1 MIKIKNFSV
10 RRGEFK
16 VEIEE
21 LTLQGGRNFL
31 IGRNGTGKTTLLNS
45 IAGLIDSKGEVEIG
59 GIDVNSLPPERRRI
73 GLIPQDLLLFGRMS
87 VDDNLRMSIRY
98 GRGDVAIYQE
108 IVDEMELEPLLSKR
122 PNEISLG
129 QAQRVAIARAI
140 ISRPLVLLMDE
151 PFSFQDEIAR
161 LGLISM
167 IDELSV
173 NYRFEYLYA
182 THNSKDLENGFSNLI
197 SIDNGRVVE
206 VVDSVEKIEHF
217 RTLSLLDYRNLVTL
231 DGHNYLLDEKALIF
245 NDQEGSE
252 YRIIGTESGKYV
264 RFKMNG
270 NYFFASV
277 KSQPRGK
284 YLKLNIAA
292 AKEIQY

>member
-122 PNEISLG
+122 ANEISLG